1 MADRDRLTSPNAH
14 SLRPDAVTARAPGRS
29 IQAAFSVSVLTH
41 AFGFMV
47 LALAVSHH
55 TGDDKRSTVTSNTP
69 AEIVWLPQPGP
80 PHGGGGSGNRQPEPA
95 RRAKAPGRDTVTV
108 PAVRGE
114 SPLTDTP
121 RTDQKIQVLAV
132 STMADVHELPGI
144 VTTVA
149 LASSDS
155 QGPGTGD
162 QGGRGSG
169 PGSGPGIGPGLGP
182 GQYGGT
188 GGDAYQ
194 LGSGVIGP
202 RLIKET
208 KPAYTA
214 DAMRAKIQGLVLLE
228 AIVLPDG
235 SVGRVRIV
243 RSLDT
248 TFGLDEEAVAAVK
261 RWRFMPGTLAGRA
274 VPVLVNIELAFTL
287 R

>member
-1 MADRDRLTSPNAH
+1 MADRECRTTPNGYF
-14 SLRPDAVTARAPGRS
+14 LRADALTARARGRS
-29 IQAAFSVSVLTH
+29 IQGAFSVSVLTH
-41 AFGFMV
+41 ASGLMV
-47 LALAVSHH
+47 LALAVSHRP
-55 TGDDKRSTVTSNTP
+55 GDDERSTVTSNT
-69 AEIVWLPQPGP
+69 AAQIVWLPQPGL
-80 PHGGGGSGNRQPEPA
+80 PHGGGGSGNGQPEPA
-95 RRAKAPGRDTVTV
+95 RRTEVPGRDTLTV

-114 SPLTDTP
+114 SPLTDNP
-121 RTDQKIQVLAV
+121 RSDQKIQVLAV

-144 VTTVA
+144 VTTVS
-149 LASSDS
+149 LVSNDS
-155 QGPGTGD
+155 QGSGTGD
-162 QGGRGSG
+162 RGGQGRGLGSG
-169 PGSGPGIGPGLGP
+169 PGRGPGLGA
-182 GQYGGT
+182 GQYGGM

-194 LGSGVIGP
+194 LGSGVMGP

-214 DAMRAKIQGLVLLE
+214 DAMRAKIQGLVLLD

-248 TFGLDEEAVAAVK
+248 AFGLDDEAVAAVK
-261 RWRFMPGTLAGRA
+261 KWRFMPGTLAGRA